1 MSNNLIISKILNEC
15 KPFKKQGLNI
25 KKIKKYLKKFNLLNK
40 TQKETKEKPDNIIE
54 SNKKG
59 SLTLEKGKYDIE
71 AIFSKKHG
79 FKSLFKFNK
88 KLNKKDF
95 DFITDIS
102 EINGFTVL
110 NILGEIK
117 LKDGEIIEINE
128 SVGFEEKE
136 LKYLKL
142 ESITFKVDKKTLTM
156 FIESNYESF

>member
-1 MSNNLIISKILNEC
+1 MSENLIISKILNEC

-25 KKIKKYLKKFNLLNK
+25 KKVKKYLKKLTPSTK
-40 TQKETKEKPDNIIE
+40 TQKEIKQKPLNSIE

-59 SLTLEKGKYDIE
+59 SLTLKKGKYDIE
-71 AIFSKKHG
+71 AMFNKKHG

-110 NILGEIK
+110 NILGEVK
-117 LKDGEIIEINE
+117 SKDGEIIEINE
-128 SVGFEEKE
+128 SIGFEEKE
-136 LKYLKL
+136 LKHLKL
-142 ESITFKVDKKTLTM
+142 KSISFIVDKKNVTM
-156 FIESNYESF
+156 FIESNYEPF